1 MLQKKIEAVVIMSKQ
16 LEIAFPNENKR
27 QCPGSLEEDNVVP
40 SPSFSDVLEAIQ
52 TTNTHI
58 SKVEE
63 NLTTSISK
71 IESSVNQA
79 NGRLAALESHI
90 KKQEDQILQ
99 LSAGHEKVSTQYEH
113 LKSLIDAL
121 TERVKNEEMARD
133 DLETQGRR
141 YCLTVSG
148 IQETEGEN
156 CIDIIYKLYKYLNI
170 NQDKST
176 IDICHRTFAKH
187 LIVRFTSCTA
197 RDALYDKRSK
207 LKGVTA
213 EDLGFKGTGTDIFIN
228 ESLSFARSKI
238 MKEARIRMKA
248 YNEDKSLADK
258 VKLNTSNGVIKMKC
272 KGKNFKI
279 MEIDDIPI

>member
-16 LEIAFPNENKR
+16 LEIAFPNENKKQR
-27 QCPGSLEEDNVVP
+27 PGSLEEDNVVP
-40 SPSFSDVLEAIQ
+40 SPSISDVLEAIQ

-99 LSAGHEKVSTQYEH
+99 LSAGQENVSTQYEH

-121 TERVKNEEMARD
+121 TERLKNKEMARD
-133 DLETQGRR
+133 DIETQGRR

-148 IQETEGEN
+148 IQETEG
-156 CIDIIYKLYKYLNI
+156 
-170 NQDKST
+170 
-176 IDICHRTFAKH
+176 
-187 LIVRFTSCTA
+187 
-197 RDALYDKRSK
+197 
-207 LKGVTA
+207 
-213 EDLGFKGTGTDIFIN
+213 
-228 ESLSFARSKI
+228 
-238 MKEARIRMKA
+238 
-248 YNEDKSLADK
+248 
-258 VKLNTSNGVIKMKC
+258 
-272 KGKNFKI
+272 
-279 MEIDDIPI
+279 